1 MINLLLLTND
11 DGYTSPGLRAL
22 WEALDDEYE
31 TVVIAP
37 KRQRSWIGKAISNPG
52 PLTLETATIGGKAVH
67 IINDGLPAD
76 CTNIGLYHLCP
87 RRPTMVISGINIGPN
102 FTSSLALS
110 SGTVGA
116 ALEAA
121 VNGVMGIAVSFNLD
135 MELYRQMEAQ
145 HHQEQIEYF
154 REAAAIV
161 CTVVRILTER
171 PYPPDVGLI
180 NLVIPQQIAHPL
192 KIVPCE
198 PLPYEYG
205 SVFIHRNG
213 QFYNRSVGFLEGQ
226 ATITPMSDVWVVR
239 QGWVALTA
247 YTGKLE
253 TTTMAV
259 TL

>member
-1 MINLLLLTND
+1 MKKLLLLTND

-22 WEALDDEYE
+22 WEALDGDYE
-31 TVVIAP
+31 TLVVAP
-37 KRQRSWIGKAISNPG
+37 KRQRSWIGKAITNPG
-52 PLTLETATIGGKAVH
+52 PLTLENETVDGKAVY

-87 RRPTMVISGINIGPN
+87 RKPDMVISGINIGPN
-102 FTSSLALS
+102 FTSSLALA

-121 VNGVMGIAVSFNLD
+121 ENGVLGMAVSFDLD
-135 MELYRQMEAQ
+135 MALYQQMEAGYQ
-145 HHQEQIEYF
+145 QEQITYF

-161 CTVVRILTER
+161 RQVVRLLTEQ
-171 PYPPDVGLI
+171 PPAPDVKLI
-180 NLVIPQQIAHPL
+180 NLVIPQQVAQPL
-192 KIVPCE
+192 RIVPCA

-205 SVFIHRNG
+205 SVFIRRGG
-213 QFYNRSVGFLEGQ
+213 QFYNRSVGFLEDQ
-226 ATITPMSDVWVVR
+226 ATIMPDSDVWVVR

-253 TTTMAV
+253 RIDFN
-259 TL
+259 L

>member
-1 MINLLLLTND
+1 MMDLLLLTND

-22 WEALDDEYE
+22 WEALDDDYE

-52 PLTLETATIGGKAVH
+52 PLTVESETIDGKAVY
-67 IINDGLPAD
+67 IVNDGLPAD
-76 CTNIGLYHLCP
+76 CANIGLYHLCQ

-121 VNGVMGIAVSFNLD
+121 QNGVLGIAVSFDLD
-135 MELYRQMEAQ
+135 IELYRQIEAQ
-145 HHQEQIEYF
+145 HQQAQIAYF
-154 REAAAIV
+154 REAANIV
-161 CTVVRILTER
+161 RTLVRTLTER

-180 NLVIPQQIAHPL
+180 NLVIPQQVAHPL
-192 KIVPCE
+192 RIVPCE

-205 SVFIHRNG
+205 SVFLRRDG
-213 QFYNRSVGFLEGQ
+213 QFYNRSVGFLEDQ
-226 ATITPMSDVWVVR
+226 ATIIPNSDVWVVR
-239 QGWVALTA
+239 QGWIALTA

-253 TTTMAV
+253 TTTMDV